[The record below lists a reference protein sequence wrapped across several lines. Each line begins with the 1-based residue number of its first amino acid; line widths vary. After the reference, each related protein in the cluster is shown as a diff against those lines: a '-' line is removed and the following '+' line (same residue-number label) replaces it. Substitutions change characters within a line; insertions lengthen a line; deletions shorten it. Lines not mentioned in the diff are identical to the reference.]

1 MKELQESWEKTL
13 RELGGLQG
21 AARTLK
27 GAGLPRAG
35 FKILLAQSEALPDVS
50 EALPAASKSL
60 PARFEFLDLYY
71 CICPLSPKKIPEK
84 FFQVMKLFG
93 QVFILYVHFGI
104 L

>member
-27 GAGLPRAG
+27 GAGLPWAG
-35 FKILLAQSEALPDVS
+35 FKILLAHSEALPDVS

-60 PARFEFLDLYY
+60 PARFEAIPNLD
-71 CICPLSPKKIPEK
+71 
-84 FFQVMKLFG
+84 F
-93 QVFILYVHFGI
+93 
-104 L
+104 

>member
-1 MKELQESWEKTL
+1 ML

-21 AARTLK
+21 AARTSK
-27 GAGLPRAG
+27 GAGLPQAG
-35 FKILLAQSEALPDVS
+35 FKILLAHSEALPDVS

-60 PARFEFLDLYY
+60 PARFEAILNLDFQIPDLYY
-71 CICPLSPKKIPEK
+71 CKRPLSPKKIPEK
-84 FFQVMKLFG
+84 IFQVMKLFG